1 MHFQKGRITLFQ
13 RVSLYTGYV
22 LFLGLFSL
30 LALKLADQWIYRN
43 PYLMV
48 VAGVFVVSLS
58 AALIAGVSRLSPAA
72 ARLRQGVFLLTITAT
87 LLFVILT
94 PLPITSVMIDVRQV
108 PQSMEF
114 FLMHH
119 DDDKRDKWRSVYKT
133 RGDTLATVS
142 FMLPQPIQGRD
153 RGLMIYM
160 GRNPHQVHF
169 GRYPPPVDIYKVS
182 YGTDFFRLPLPMAV
196 YEEGDL
202 LTPAGVVVAPESS
215 SLVNHAV
222 RVSKMEI
229 MWDEARVRKDSGPV
243 RVMLIK
249 LLWVICFT
257 GMSAMILW
265 AHSWTPKAKPLWK
278 AIENY
283 MTYHRVE

>member
-114 FLMHH
+114 FLM
-119 DDDKRDKWRSVYKT
+119 RS
-133 RGDTLATVS
+133 
-142 FMLPQPIQGRD
+142 
-153 RGLMIYM
+153 
-160 GRNPHQVHF
+160 
-169 GRYPPPVDIYKVS
+169 
-182 YGTDFFRLPLPMAV
+182 
-196 YEEGDL
+196 EEHTSEL
-202 LTPAGVVVAPESS
+202 QS
-215 SLVNHAV
+215 H
-222 RVSKMEI
+222 
-229 MWDEARVRKDSGPV
+229 
-243 RVMLIK
+243 
-249 LLWVICFT
+249 
-257 GMSAMILW
+257 
-265 AHSWTPKAKPLWK
+265 
-278 AIENY
+278 
-283 MTYHRVE
+283 